1 MPCCNCVVIKTIFHK
16 KTNVACKNGLWN
28 CFVSL
33 LTLYLLSIISLFHD
47 TRLFKLTFRV
57 TFRYVASLVQVVF
70 VSLKENI
77 VTYSFAFFLKKCL
90 FSFIFV
96 FQTHIYFTTNRYVK
110 KCPSSI
116 WCWDSNSRPLEHESP
131 SITNRPGLPP
141 MSMCIS
147 GFENAPCT
155 IDFYC

>member
-70 VSLKENI
+70 VSHIENI
-77 VTYSFAFFLKKCL
+77 VTYSYVFFLKNAYFHL
-90 FSFIFV
+90 FSFFINTL
-96 FQTHIYFTTNRYVK
+96 QTLQQIGMWKNV
-110 KCPSSI
+110 
-116 WCWDSNSRPLEHESP
+116 
-131 SITNRPGLPP
+131 PP
-141 MSMCIS
+141 VYGAGIPTHDLWNM
-147 GFENAPCT
+147 NLHP
-155 IDFYC
+155 